1 MCSVFLSNLNTT
13 NYLPESAAMASRA
26 SAHTVGRVASAVV
39 ASVVA
44 SAAAAPSAAEAEQAP
59 TEAGLRRR
67 EPLLLTSAH
76 SHMHW
81 SVCEGGGG
89 GAAGATIS
97 GGFSVPAAS
106 WQPQLAGQQEQG
118 GTSGLWTAPLP
129 PALSHRRDRG
139 SIPAQAALRTLF
151 VGGARANRTSANASA
166 LLGHLRVTADGYE
179 AERPVP
185 WDGAAAGAA
194 VELVYFQQVA
204 PWQAQRCTVAHAAGR
219 SLVVAQPC
227 LARLQSMVRAVPGL
241 PRNTSYGRSGCAD
254 PACRQPDG
262 GLLLGLTPST
272 ISAHSL
278 GRMTAVA
285 TLPTPRGAT
294 LLTALESTSLL
305 LTAGTHK
312 GISFLVATLWNGTNF
327 LPYQVR
333 LLATDDS
340 RFLVLLLT
348 RDSSLLYSCCTEQT
362 NTTSCRATTRRTRC
376 ARRRW
381 RCSRAGAATTTWPA
395 WPSGAS
401 ST

>member
-1 MCSVFLSNLNTT
+1 MSSSLRNAFDRGLAVPR
-13 NYLPESAAMASRA
+13 LPMRA
-26 SAHTVGRVASAVV
+26 TSICAVGGADGG
-39 ASVVA
+39 
-44 SAAAAPSAAEAEQAP
+44 QQQQQ
-59 TEAGLRRR
+59 
-67 EPLLLTSAH
+67 LLVGTSEGTLLH
-76 SHMHW
+76 YGSGG
-81 SVCEGGGG
+81 SGGGGSGGGG
-89 GAAGATIS
+89 GGGS
-97 GGFSVPAAS
+97 GGGGGGMMGMVSGMMGGGGGGHGMAGHHGGGVDEAMQEIARHKRFAPDKQAV
-106 WQPQLAGQQEQG
+106 LA
-118 GTSGLWTAPLP
+118 
-129 PALSHRRDRG
+129 
-139 SIPAQAALRTLF
+139 
-151 VGGARANRTSANASA
+151 
-166 LLGHLRVTADGYE
+166 
-179 AERPVP
+179 
-185 WDGAAAGAA
+185 
-194 VELVYFQQVA
+194 
-204 PWQAQRCTVAHAAGR
+204 
-219 SLVVAQPC
+219 LVVVPSWN
-227 LARLQSMVRAVPGL
+227 AR
-241 PRNTSYGRSGCAD
+241 
-254 PACRQPDG
+254 DG